1 MIEVLRCIRR
11 GEKMVLTDQVI
22 EHVDAVLKLLAAVTG
37 ERRLENLPNIKRGE
51 PMTVRNIF
59 AEQWDM
65 LRAEGRAEGREEG
78 RAEGRKEGVLHT
90 LVSLVNDGLLPL
102 AAAAARAGMSEAD
115 FRVRMREAEAHK
127 G

>member
-22 EHVDAVLKLLAAVTG
+22 EHVDAVLKLPAAVTG
-37 ERRLENLPNIKRGE
+37 ERRLENLPNIKKGE

-65 LRAEGRAEGREEG
+65 LRAEGREEGITLGREQ
-78 RAEGRKEGVLHT
+78 GVFQA

-115 FRVRMREAEAHK
+115 FRARMREAEARK